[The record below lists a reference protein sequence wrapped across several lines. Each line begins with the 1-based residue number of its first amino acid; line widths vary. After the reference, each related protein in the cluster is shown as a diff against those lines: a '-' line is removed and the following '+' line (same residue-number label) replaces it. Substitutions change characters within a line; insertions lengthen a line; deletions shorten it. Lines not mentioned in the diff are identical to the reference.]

1 MATRPKRPQAK
12 TSVSKTPP
20 SKKPANKRVSAAKM
34 DETVIREA
42 VAKAPAPAPAA
53 PAPAPVLVNA
63 VKPEEK
69 LSEPIED
76 AIESAVETLEKSF
89 EAAMP
94 VALAVNQKLVD
105 IAQTNMNAGLDLARD
120 LAAAKTP
127 MEAMRLGMNY
137 WHECFGVFGSQAQEL
152 RVLAGEFMTTANEP
166 IRAQLRRS

>member
-1 MATRPKRPQAK
+1 MATRPKRPQGK
-12 TSVSKTPP
+12 TPASKTPA
-20 SKKPANKRVSAAKM
+20 SKKSVNKRVSAAKT

-42 VAKAPAPAPAA
+42 VAKAPAPAP
-53 PAPAPVLVNA
+53 VLINP

-69 LSEPIED
+69 LSEPVED
-76 AIESAVETLEKSF
+76 AIERAVETLEKSF

-94 VALAVNQKLVD
+94 AALAVNQKLVD

-120 LAAAKTP
+120 LAGAKSP

-137 WHECFGVFGSQAQEL
+137 WHECVGVFGSQAQEL

-166 IRAQLRRS
+166 LRAHMRRT